1 MNFLKDKKILLIV
14 TGGIA
19 CYKALDLIRRLQD
32 KGGHVECILTSN
44 AQEFVKVITFESLLA
59 KKVKSNLFT
68 LDQEKNMSHIKLA
81 NDAEIILVAPCTANF
96 ISKISNGV
104 ADDLATNVM
113 LASNKPKLVAPA
125 MNTNMWKNKAVQ
137 NNIKILEKIG
147 ITVLSPQ
154 SGKLA
159 CRTEGKGKLMD
170 VDLIV
175 DNLNFFFSEKK
186 LHGIN
191 AIVTAGPSIERI
203 DPIRF
208 IGNFSSGLQ
217 GYEIAE
223 TLSFFGAKTVLISG
237 PTKISPPSNVEL
249 ISVESGDDFLKK
261 SIEKLPVDI
270 YISVAAISD
279 WKAKN
284 ISKNKLKKKTTFTT
298 FNLEQSK
305 DVLRSIST
313 HKKRPKLVIGFSAET
328 ENLLKNSKKK
338 FQIKQ
343 CDWMIA
349 NKITK
354 KYGFESNKNKVIFI
368 EKNNVEEWKVMT
380 KKLVARKLVK
390 KIVSFFKNYKL

>member
-137 NNIKILEKIG
+137 NNINILKKIG

-249 ISVESGDDFLKK
+249 ISVESSDDFLKK

-298 FNLEQSK
+298 FDLEQSK

>member
-32 KGGHVECILTSN
+32 KGSHIECVLTSN
-44 AQEFVKVITFESLLA
+44 AQEFVKEITFESLLA
-59 KKVKSNLFT
+59 KKVQSNLFS
-68 LDQEKNMSHIKLA
+68 LDQEKNMNHIKLA
-81 NDAEIILVAPCTANF
+81 NNAEIILVAPSTANF

-104 ADDLATNVM
+104 ADDLATNVL
-113 LASNKPKLVAPA
+113 LASNKPKFVAPA

-137 NNIKILEKIG
+137 NNINTLKKLG
-147 ITVLSPQ
+147 IKVLSPQ

-159 CRTEGKGKLMD
+159 CRAEGKGKLMD

-249 ISVESGDDFLKK
+249 ISVESSNDFLKK
-261 SIEKLPVDI
+261 SIEKLPADI

-279 WKAKN
+279 WKARN
-284 ISKNKLKKKTTFTT
+284 IAKNKLKKKTTFTS
-298 FNLEQSK
+298 FHLEQSK

-328 ENLLKNSKKK
+328 ENLLKNSKRK

-349 NKITK
+349 NKITE

-368 EKNNVEEWKVMT
+368 EKNNVEEWKVTT

>member
-32 KGGHVECILTSN
+32 KGSHVECVLTSN

-68 LDQEKNMSHIKLA
+68 LDQEKNMNHIKLA

-137 NNIKILEKIG
+137 NNIRTLKKLG
-147 ITVLSPQ
+147 ITVLLPQ

-261 SIEKLPVDI
+261 SIDNLPADI

-279 WKAKN
+279 WKARS
-284 ISKNKLKKKTTFTT
+284 ISKNKLKKKTTLTNFH
-298 FNLEQSK
+298 LEQSK

-328 ENLLKNSKKK
+328 ENLLENSKKK

-349 NKITK
+349 NKITQ

-368 EKNNVEEWKVMT
+368 EKNNVEEWKIMT

>member
-32 KGGHVECILTSN
+32 KGSHVECVLTSN

-68 LDQEKNMSHIKLA
+68 LDQEKNMNHIKLA

-137 NNIKILEKIG
+137 NNIRTLKKLG
-147 ITVLSPQ
+147 ITVLLPQ

-261 SIEKLPVDI
+261 SIDKLPADI

-279 WKAKN
+279 WKARS
-284 ISKNKLKKKTTFTT
+284 ISKNKLKKKTTLTNFH
-298 FNLEQSK
+298 LEQSK

-328 ENLLKNSKKK
+328 ENLLENSKKK

-354 KYGFESNKNKVIFI
+354 KYGFESNNNKVIFI
-368 EKNNVEEWKVMT
+368 EKNNVEEWKIMT

>member
-32 KGGHVECILTSN
+32 KGSHVECILTSN

-125 MNTNMWKNKAVQ
+125 MNTNMWSNKAVQ
-137 NNIKILEKIG
+137 NNINILKKIG

-170 VDLIV
+170 VDSIV

-237 PTKISPPSNVEL
+237 PTKISPPSNVEF
-249 ISVESGDDFLKK
+249 ISVESSDDFLKK

-313 HKKRPKLVIGFSAET
+313 HKKRPKLLIGFSAET

>member
-32 KGGHVECILTSN
+32 KGGQVECILTSN

-59 KKVKSNLFT
+59 KKVKSNLFS
-68 LDQEKNMSHIKLA
+68 LDQEKNMNHIKLA

-113 LASNKPKLVAPA
+113 LASNKPKIVAPA
-125 MNTNMWKNKAVQ
+125 MNTNMWKNRAVQ
-137 NNIKILEKIG
+137 NNIKTLKKLG

-170 VDLIV
+170 IDLIV
-175 DNLNFFFSEKK
+175 DNLNVFFSEKK

-191 AIVTAGPSIERI
+191 AIVTAGPSLERI

-223 TLSFFGAKTVLISG
+223 TLSFFGAKTILISG
-237 PTKISPPSNVEL
+237 PTKISPPSNVEF
-249 ISVESGDDFLKK
+249 ISVESSDEFLKK
-261 SIEKLPVDI
+261 SMEKLPADV

-279 WKAKN
+279 WKAKK
-284 ISKNKLKKKTTFTT
+284 ISEKKLKKKTTFTR
-298 FNLEQSK
+298 FDLEQSK
-305 DVLRSIST
+305 DVLKSICT

-354 KYGFESNKNKVIFI
+354 NYGFKSNKNKVFFI

>member
-68 LDQEKNMSHIKLA
+68 LDQEKNMSHIKLE

-125 MNTNMWKNKAVQ
+125 MNTNMWSNKAVQ
-137 NNIKILEKIG
+137 NNINILKKIG

-191 AIVTAGPSIERI
+191 ALVTAGPSIERI

-249 ISVESGDDFLKK
+249 ISVESSDDFLKK

-298 FNLEQSK
+298 FDLEQSK

>member
-125 MNTNMWKNKAVQ
+125 MNTNMWSNKAVQ
-137 NNIKILEKIG
+137 NNINILKKIG

-249 ISVESGDDFLKK
+249 ISVESSDDFLKK

-298 FNLEQSK
+298 FDLEQSK

>member
-32 KGGHVECILTSN
+32 KGSHIECVLTSN
-44 AQEFVKVITFESLLA
+44 AQEFVKVITFESLLG

-68 LDQEKNMSHIKLA
+68 LDQEKNMNHIKLA

-104 ADDLATNVM
+104 ADDLATNIM
-113 LASNKPKLVAPA
+113 LASNKPKVVAPA
-125 MNTNMWKNKAVQ
+125 MNTNMWENKAVK
-137 NNIKILEKIG
+137 NNINTLKKIG
-147 ITVLSPQ
+147 ISIFSPQ

-175 DNLNFFFSEKK
+175 DNLNLFFSEKK
-186 LHGIN
+186 LNGRS
-191 AIVTAGPSIERI
+191 AIVTAGPSIEKI
-203 DPIRF
+203 DPIRY

-237 PTKISPPSNVEL
+237 PTKLSPPPNVEL
-249 ISVESGDDFLKK
+249 ISVESSDEFLKK
-261 SIEKLPVDI
+261 SIEKLPTDI
-270 YISVAAISD
+270 YVSVAAISD
-279 WKAKN
+279 WKAKK
-284 ISKNKLKKKTTFTT
+284 ISKNKLKKKSTDTSFD
-298 FNLEQSK
+298 FKLSK
-305 DVLRSIST
+305 DILRSVST

-328 ENLLKNSKKK
+328 ENLIRNSKKK

-349 NKITK
+349 NKVTEK
-354 KYGFESNKNKVIFI
+354 NGFKSDKNKVFFI
-368 EKNNVEEWKVMT
+368 DNNNIEEWKVMT
-380 KKLVARKLVK
+380 KKFVAIKLVK

>member
-137 NNIKILEKIG
+137 NNINILKKIG

-249 ISVESGDDFLKK
+249 ISVESSDDFLKK

>member
-32 KGGHVECILTSN
+32 KKSKVECVLTSN
-44 AQEFVKVITFESLLA
+44 AQEFVKVITFESLLG
-59 KKVKSNLFT
+59 KKIKSNLFS
-68 LDQEKNMSHIKLA
+68 LDQEKNMNHIKLA
-81 NDAEIILVAPCTANF
+81 NNAEIILVAPCTANF

-113 LASNKPKLVAPA
+113 LASNKPKIVAPA
-125 MNTNMWKNKAVQ
+125 MNTNMWENKAVK
-137 NNIKILEKIG
+137 NNINTLKKIG
-147 ITVLSPQ
+147 VTVLSPQ

-170 VDLIV
+170 VDMIV
-175 DNLNFFFSEKK
+175 ENLNLFFSEKK
-186 LHGIN
+186 LQGKN
-191 AIVTAGPSIERI
+191 AIVTAGPSIEKI

-223 TLSFFGAKTVLISG
+223 TLSFFGAKTTLISG
-237 PTKISPPSNVEL
+237 PTKLIPPSNVEF
-249 ISVESGDDFLKK
+249 ISVESSDEFLQK

-279 WKAKN
+279 WKARN
-284 ISKNKLKKKTTFTT
+284 ISKNKLKKKSTSTSFD
-298 FNLEQSK
+298 FELSE
-305 DVLRSIST
+305 DVLKSIST
-313 HKKRPKLVIGFSAET
+313 HKKRPKLVVGFSAET

-338 FQIKQ
+338 FQLKK

-349 NKITK
+349 NKITND
-354 KYGFESNKNKVIFI
+354 YGFKSEKNKVFFI
-368 EKNNVEEWKVMT
+368 EKNNIEEWKVMT
-380 KKLVARKLVK
+380 KKVVARKLVK

>member
-32 KGGHVECILTSN
+32 KGSHVECVLTSN

-68 LDQEKNMSHIKLA
+68 LDQEKNMNHIKLA

-137 NNIKILEKIG
+137 NNIKNLKKLG
-147 ITVLSPQ
+147 VTVLLPQ

-191 AIVTAGPSIERI
+191 AMVTAGPSIERI

-261 SIEKLPVDI
+261 SIDKLPADI

-279 WKAKN
+279 WKARS
-284 ISKNKLKKKTTFTT
+284 ISKNKLKKKTTLTNFH
-298 FNLEQSK
+298 LEQSK

-328 ENLLKNSKKK
+328 ENLLENSKKK

-349 NKITK
+349 NKITQ

-368 EKNNVEEWKVMT
+368 EKNNVEEWKIMT

>member
-32 KGGHVECILTSN
+32 KGSHVECILTSN

-390 KIVSFFKNYKL
+390 KIVSFFKKL

>member
-32 KGGHVECILTSN
+32 KGSHVECVLTSN

-68 LDQEKNMSHIKLA
+68 LDQEKNMNHIKLA

-137 NNIKILEKIG
+137 NNIKNLKKLG
-147 ITVLSPQ
+147 VTVLLPQ

-223 TLSFFGAKTVLISG
+223 TLSFFGAKTTLISG

-249 ISVESGDDFLKK
+249 ISVESSDEFLKK

-279 WKAKN
+279 WKARN
-284 ISKNKLKKKTTFTT
+284 ISKNKLKKKAAFTN
-298 FNLEQSK
+298 FHLKQSK

-328 ENLLKNSKKK
+328 ENLLENSKKK

-368 EKNNVEEWKVMT
+368 EKNNVKEWKIMT

>member
-1 MNFLKDKKILLIV
+1 MNLLKNKKILLIV

-19 CYKALDLIRRLQD
+19 CYKALDLIRKLQE
-32 KGGHVECILTSN
+32 KESHVECVLTSN
-44 AQEFVKVITFESLLA
+44 AQEFIKVITFESLLG

-68 LDQEKNMSHIKLA
+68 LDQEKNMNHIKLA
-81 NDAEIILVAPCTANF
+81 TDTDIILVAPCTANF

-113 LASNKPKLVAPA
+113 LASNKPKMVAPA
-125 MNTNMWKNKAVQ
+125 MNTNMWQNKAVK
-137 NNIKILEKIG
+137 NNLYTLKKIG
-147 ITVLSPQ
+147 ITILSPQ

-175 DNLNFFFSEKK
+175 DNLNLFFAEKK
-186 LHGIN
+186 LRGRT
-191 AIVTAGPSIERI
+191 AIVTAGPSIEKI

-223 TLSFFGAKTVLISG
+223 SLSFFGAKTILISG
-237 PTKISPPSNVEL
+237 PTKLLPPSNVEF
-249 ISVESGDDFLKK
+249 ISVESSEEFLQK
-261 SIEKLPVDI
+261 SLEKLPVDI

-279 WKAKN
+279 WKAKK
-284 ISKNKLKKKTTFTT
+284 ISQSKLKKNSAVTSFHFKQ
-298 FNLEQSK
+298 NR
-305 DVLRSIST
+305 DVLKSIST
-313 HKKRPKLVIGFSAET
+313 HKKRPKLVVGFSAET
-328 ENLLKNSKKK
+328 ENLLKNSERK
-338 FQIKQ
+338 FKVKQ
-343 CDWMIA
+343 CDWMLA
-349 NKITK
+349 NKIDE
-354 KYGFESNKNKVIFI
+354 KYGFKSEKNKVFFI
-368 EKNNVEEWKVMT
+368 EKNNIKEWKVMT

>member
-32 KGGHVECILTSN
+32 KGSHVECVLTSN

-68 LDQEKNMSHIKLA
+68 LDQEKNMNHIKLA

-137 NNIKILEKIG
+137 NNIRTLKKLG
-147 ITVLSPQ
+147 ITVLLPQ

-261 SIEKLPVDI
+261 SIDKLPADI

-279 WKAKN
+279 WKARS
-284 ISKNKLKKKTTFTT
+284 ISKNKLKKKTTLTNFH
-298 FNLEQSK
+298 LEQSK

-328 ENLLKNSKKK
+328 ENLLENSKKK

-349 NKITK
+349 NKITQ

-368 EKNNVEEWKVMT
+368 EKNNVEEWKIMT

>member
-32 KGGHVECILTSN
+32 KGSHVECILTSN

>member
-32 KGGHVECILTSN
+32 KGSQVECVLTSN
-44 AQEFVKVITFESLLA
+44 AKEFVKVITFESLLG
-59 KKVKSNLFT
+59 KKIKSNLFS
-68 LDQEKNMSHIKLA
+68 LDQERNMNHIKLA
-81 NDAEIILVAPCTANF
+81 NSAEIILVAPCTANF

-125 MNTNMWKNKAVQ
+125 MNTNMWENKAVK
-137 NNIKILEKIG
+137 NNINTLKKIG
-147 ITVLSPQ
+147 VNVLSPQ

-170 VDLIV
+170 VDMIV
-175 DNLNFFFSEKK
+175 KKLNLFFSEKK
-186 LHGIN
+186 LQGKN
-191 AIVTAGPSIERI
+191 AIVTAGPSIEKI

-223 TLSFFGAKTVLISG
+223 TLSFFGAKTILISG
-237 PTKISPPSNVEL
+237 PTKLPPPSNVEF
-249 ISVESGDDFLKK
+249 ISVESSDEFLQK
-261 SIEKLPVDI
+261 SIERLPVDI

-279 WKAKN
+279 WKAEN
-284 ISKNKLKKKTTFTT
+284 IAKNKLKKKNTFTS
-298 FNLEQSK
+298 FDFELCE
-305 DVLRSIST
+305 DVLKSIST
-313 HKKRPKLVIGFSAET
+313 HKKRPKLVVGFSAET
-328 ENLLKNSKKK
+328 ENLLKKSKKK
-338 FQIKQ
+338 FQIKK

-354 KYGFESNKNKVIFI
+354 NYGFKSNKNKVFFI

-380 KKLVARKLVK
+380 KKIVARKLVK

>member
-32 KGGHVECILTSN
+32 KGSHVECILTSN

-137 NNIKILEKIG
+137 NNINILEKIG

-237 PTKISPPSNVEL
+237 PTKISPPSNVEF
-249 ISVESGDDFLKK
+249 ISVESSDDFLKK

-270 YISVAAISD
+270 YVSVAAISD

-305 DVLRSIST
+305 DVLRSISI

>member
-32 KGGHVECILTSN
+32 KGSHVECILTSN

-249 ISVESGDDFLKK
+249 ISVESSDDFLKK